1 MAFVGPVE
9 LCVIFDNKDN
19 PHYDMNRTLLLLLL
33 FLVLRSTAQAQ
44 LPDTSRFLTAYTEIA
59 DMLDGKSSLSI
70 KRAVFLAEWA
80 YLDGNLD
87 YDWFCSKIDSAVI
100 FLHGFMKA
108 NGLDKYKT
116 GKNMAIIEY
125 FFNPWSGNGYK
136 PFTYDHNDIDSKQDF
151 TQQFVSKLIRTH
163 KGQCRSLP
171 YYYKILAE
179 AIGAEAYIAYA
190 PIHTFIRYPDAD
202 NLFPED
208 WVNVELT
215 THQYTPEFYYIESF
229 EINAKALQN
238 KVYLHPLTDR
248 ETVAAQLSDLAV
260 AYTVKYGVY
269 DDFTWLCSSK
279 SFEYYP
285 CHYNTLITMGK
296 SLDIALGRYLDN
308 HGNKVDQYV
317 LSLEKKSKELY
328 EQLLAMGWEQL
339 GEEYFKRLD
348 RKNEEAKKILE
359 ETGGIKL

>member
-1 MAFVGPVE
+1 M
-9 LCVIFDNKDN
+9 NK
-19 PHYDMNRTLLLLLL
+19 TLLFLL
-33 FLVLRSTAQAQ
+33 FLLVLRSTAQAQ
-44 LPDTSRFLTAYTEIA
+44 HPDISRYETAYAEIA
-59 DMLDGKSSLSI
+59 DMLDGKASLSI

-87 YDWFCSKIDSAVI
+87 YDRFCDKIDSVVV

-136 PFTYDHNDIDSKQDF
+136 PFTYDHNDMDSKQDF

-190 PIHTFIRYPDAD
+190 PIHVFIRYPDAD

-215 THQYTPEFYYIESF
+215 THQYTPEFYYVESF
-229 EINAKALQN
+229 EINEKALQN

-248 ETVAAQLSDLAV
+248 ETVAAQLSDLAF
-260 AYTVKYGVY
+260 AYSVKYGVY
-269 DDFTWLCSSK
+269 DDFTWLCCSK

-285 CHYNTLITMGK
+285 QHYNTLITMGK
-296 SLDIALGRYLDN
+296 SLDLIIGRYLEST
-308 HGNKVDQYV
+308 GGKVDEYV
-317 LSLEKKSKELY
+317 VSLEKKSRALY

-339 GEEYFKRLD
+339 DEEFFERLD

-359 ETGGIKL
+359 QTGGIKL

>member
-1 MAFVGPVE
+1 MKK
-9 LCVIFDNKDN
+9 I
-19 PHYDMNRTLLLLLL
+19 LLLLL
-33 FLVLRSTAQAQ
+33 FLLVRQSAIQARPTDISRYETA
-44 LPDTSRFLTAYTEIA
+44 FTEIA
-59 DMLDGKSSLSI
+59 SMLDGKTPLSI

-80 YLDGNLD
+80 YLDGDLD
-87 YDWFCSKIDSAVI
+87 YDWFCRKIDSTVV
-100 FLHGFMKA
+100 FLNGFMKA

-151 TQQFVSKLIRTH
+151 TQQFVSKLMRTH

-190 PIHTFIRYPDAD
+190 PIHTFIRYPNAD

-215 THQYTPEFYYIESF
+215 THQYTPEFHYTESF
-229 EINAKALQN
+229 EINEKALQN
-238 KVYLHPLTDR
+238 KVYLNPLTDR
-248 ETVAAQLSDLAV
+248 ETVAAQLSDLAF
-260 AYTVKYGVY
+260 AYSVKYGVY

-285 CHYNTLITMGK
+285 RQYNTLIMMGK
-296 SLDIALGRYLDN
+296 SLEIIISRYLEN
-308 HGNKVDQYV
+308 NGNKVDEYV
-317 LSLEKKSKELY
+317 LHLEKKSIELY

-339 GEEYFKRLD
+339 GKEYFKRLD
-348 RKNEEAKKILE
+348 RKNQEAVRILKQ
-359 ETGGIKL
+359 TGGIKL

>member
-308 HGNKVDQYV
+308 NGNKVDQYV

>member
-1 MAFVGPVE
+1 MLF
-9 LCVIFDNKDN
+9 
-19 PHYDMNRTLLLLLL
+19 LL
-33 FLVLRSTAQAQ
+33 FFLVQQSTVQAQ
-44 LPDTSRFLTAYTEIA
+44 HPDISRYETAYAEIA

-100 FLHGFMKA
+100 FLHGFMKS

-125 FFNPWSGNGYK
+125 FFNPWSGNGHK
-136 PFTYDHNDIDSKQDF
+136 PFIYDHNDMDSTQDF
-151 TQQFVSKLIRTH
+151 TQQFVSKLLRTH

-171 YYYKILAE
+171 YYYKILSE

-190 PIHTFIRYPDAD
+190 PIHTFIRYPNAD

-215 THQYTPEFYYIESF
+215 THQYTPEFYYVDKF
-229 EINAKALQN
+229 EINEKALHN

-248 ETVAAQLSDLAV
+248 ETVAAQLSDLAF
-260 AYTVKYGVY
+260 AYTVKY
-269 DDFTWLCSSK
+269 
-279 SFEYYP
+279 E
-285 CHYNTLITMGK
+285 I
-296 SLDIALGRYLDN
+296 GRA
-308 HGNKVDQYV
+308 HV
-317 LSLEKKSKELY
+317 
-328 EQLLAMGWEQL
+328 
-339 GEEYFKRLD
+339 
-348 RKNEEAKKILE
+348 
-359 ETGGIKL
+359 